1 MIRLRYSLALVLL
14 VCITLGIFGLSH
26 KASFTDIAHDEE
38 FMQSLYV
45 AEITE
50 EIAAVE
56 CKMLAQE
63 LPNCAYILRVKAIST
78 VDYRYEDGRQ
88 QVEVVEV
95 FSGDNLDVGDIIYLT
110 SPRWGLDLYD
120 DLKSVERGFVN
131 ILNGDYEYLVFCT
144 FLIKSA
150 DNQIPT
156 YQLFHES
163 YISPVFC
170 YTELDNVIV
179 EPGDNGT
186 YIPYEQ
192 VKDNEFFAASSGALE
207 KWKALKA
214 EMIGR
219 YE

>member
-14 VCITLGIFGLSH
+14 ACMTLSVFGFSY
-26 KASFTDIAHDEE
+26 KSSFTDVAHDED

-56 CKMLAQE
+56 CEMLAQE
-63 LPNCAYILRVKAIST
+63 LPNCACILRVKAVST
-78 VDYRYEDGRQ
+78 VDYRYGDGRQ
-88 QVEVVEV
+88 QVEVIDV
-95 FSGDNLDVGDIIYLT
+95 FSGENLNVGDIIYLT

-131 ILNGDYEYLVFCT
+131 ILKGDYEYLVFCT
-144 FLIKSA
+144 SLVKSA

-163 YISPVFC
+163 YIVPVFC

-179 EPGDNGT
+179 EPGDYGT
-186 YIPYEQ
+186 YIPYAQ
-192 VKDNEFFAASSGALE
+192 VKDNEFFAASNGALE
-207 KWKALKA
+207 KWKALKEA
-214 EMIGR
+214 IISK

>member
-14 VCITLGIFGLSH
+14 VCITLGVFGLSH
-26 KASFTDIAHDEE
+26 KASFTDIAHDED

-56 CKMLAQE
+56 CEMLARE
-63 LPNCAYILRVKAIST
+63 LPNCAYILRVKAIGT

-131 ILNGDYEYLVFCT
+131 ILKGDYEYLVFCT
-144 FLIKSA
+144 SLIKSA

-186 YIPYEQ
+186 YIPYEK

>member
-14 VCITLGIFGLSH
+14 VCMTLGVFGFSY
-26 KASFTDIAHDEE
+26 KSSFTDVAHDED

-56 CKMLAQE
+56 CEILAKE
-63 LPNCAYILRVKAIST
+63 LPNCGYILRVKAVST
-78 VDYRYEDGRQ
+78 VDYRYGDGRQ
-88 QVEVVEV
+88 QVEVINV
-95 FSGDNLDVGDIIYLT
+95 FSGENLNVGDIIYLT

-131 ILNGDYEYLVFCT
+131 ILKNEYEYLVFCSS
-144 FLIKSA
+144 LIKCA
-150 DNQIPT
+150 GNQIPT

-192 VKDNEFFAASSGALE
+192 VANNEFFAASSGALE

-214 EMIGR
+214 EMISR
-219 YE
+219 YV